1 MDSQEVKEKP
11 TAMYEGSV
19 PSVVMRN
26 ILPAMTSSLLM
37 LVYNLADSL
46 FIGQTHNDLMIA
58 AVSLAMPLFLMFMSL
73 GTLFGVGGA
82 SVISR
87 ELGMGNKER
96 ACKASSF
103 CVWTCIAVGIV
114 FMLIIWIFMDPILVL
129 LGASDDTMEYTRTY
143 LTIVTG
149 CGVFSMMIY
158 CYSNLI
164 RAEGKA
170 VAAMG
175 GTLIGNIL
183 NIILDPILILG
194 FGWGITGAAVATVI
208 GNIVGALYY
217 IIYVA
222 SGKFSLSAKLKD
234 YTAGDRIAKNVLG
247 IGIPAALSSFL
258 MSISNIIA
266 NSLIAS
272 YGDMAVAAY
281 GIAGKIRSCFAVL
294 CIGMGQG
301 LQPILAYHY
310 GSMNRGKFKQTY
322 SFALV
327 FALIFSCVITI
338 LCWIFTEPIVD
349 VFLTDEGALE
359 YGISFTRAML
369 LATWFFGIY
378 DIMQITLQAMG
389 KAGASMIAA
398 VSRQGIIYIPLVFI
412 MASIGGLYGIVYAQ
426 PLAEYI
432 SLVLV
437 IILDAVTLKGFLK
450 PKQKSAEKHEKKM
463 N

>member
-1 MDSQEVKEKP
+1 MDTQKEKNK
-11 TAMYEGSV
+11 TSSMYEGSI
-19 PSVVMRN
+19 PSVVMHN
-26 ILPAMTSSLLM
+26 IIPAMTSSLLM
-37 LVYNLADSL
+37 LVYNLADSF
-46 FIGQTHNDLMIA
+46 FIGQTHNDFMVA
-58 AVSLAMPLFLMFMSL
+58 AVSLAMPLFLIFMSL

-87 ELGMGNKER
+87 ELGMGNHER

-103 CVWTCIAVGIV
+103 CIWTCIGVGIV
-114 FMLIIWIFMDPILVL
+114 FMLIIWIFMDPILIL
-129 LGASDDTMEYTRTY
+129 LGTSSDTIEYTRSY
-143 LTIVTG
+143 LSIVTG
-149 CGVFSMMIY
+149 CGVFSMMVY

-170 VAAMG
+170 VAAMV

-183 NIILDPILILG
+183 NIILDPIFILG
-194 FGWGITGAAVATVI
+194 MGWGISGAAVATVI
-208 GNIVGALYY
+208 GNMAGALYY

-222 SGKFSLSAKLKD
+222 TGHFSLSANIKD
-234 YTAGDRIAKNVLG
+234 YTARDRIAKNVLG
-247 IGIPAALSSFL
+247 VGIPAAMSSFL

-294 CIGMGQG
+294 CIGIGQG

-310 GSMNRGKFKQTY
+310 GAGNREKFKNSM
-322 SFALV
+322 SFSLT
-327 FALIFSCVITI
+327 FALIFCCVITV
-338 LCWIFTEPIVD
+338 LCWIFTRPIVN
-349 VFLTDEGALE
+349 VFLTDDNALD
-359 YGISFTRAML
+359 YGVSFTHAML
-369 LATWFFGIY
+369 TAAWFFGIY
-378 DIMQITLQAMG
+378 DILQITLQAMG

-412 MASIGGLYGIVYAQ
+412 MASVGGLYGIVYAQ

-432 SLVLV
+432 SLILV
-437 IILDAVTLKGFLK
+437 IILDAVTLKKFLK
-450 PKQKSAEKHEKKM
+450 PQPIKK
-463 N
+463 